1 MYPLFFK
8 HVIKNIKIICWMM
21 MINLP
26 GSACICSH
34 IVKKHVLALEI
45 FHDYN
50 NNNSSM
56 LLEDS
61 ADQNSFVYGTVFW
74 HTRWV
79 DLSQE
84 FSYVFLLY
92 LDKKFS
98 YVFSYIKIFLPVVSR
113 IIYQGLFTEYLL
125 QHGFFQRWCSVFQRT
140 AKCIRE
146 NRLRL
151 TQFMLGSGE
160 PLLKIL

>member
-1 MYPLFFK
+1 
-8 HVIKNIKIICWMM
+8 M

-26 GSACICSH
+26 GSAWICSH

-45 FHDYN
+45 FHDY
-50 NNNSSM
+50 NNSSM

-92 LDKKFS
+92 
-98 YVFSYIKIFLPVVSR
+98 
-113 IIYQGLFTEYLL
+113 
-125 QHGFFQRWCSVFQRT
+125 
-140 AKCIRE
+140 CI
-146 NRLRL
+146 
-151 TQFMLGSGE
+151 
-160 PLLKIL
+160 